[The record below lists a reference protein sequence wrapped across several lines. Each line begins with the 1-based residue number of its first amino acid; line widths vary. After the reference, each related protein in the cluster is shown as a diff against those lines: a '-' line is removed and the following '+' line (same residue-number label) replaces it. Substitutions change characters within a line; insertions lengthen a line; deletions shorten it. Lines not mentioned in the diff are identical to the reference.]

1 MDWVWE
7 LYQEYVERQLRRRG
21 NEDPSEEELEEMFYE
36 IMGESSVTI
45 LVQEEWKNS
54 VRFKGLA
61 RFEGDEMFD
70 LLRDPKTYLR
80 DRYGGGKFKLNFHHG
95 WQFVA
100 TRNFKPDGEPRW
112 KDVEE
117 IDF

>member
-1 MDWVWE
+1 MEWVWE
-7 LYQEYVERQLRRRG
+7 LYEEYVRRRLARRG
-21 NEDPSEEELEEMFYE
+21 VEEPDQGQLEEAFVE
-36 IMGESSVTI
+36 ILGASTVTV

-61 RFEGDEMFD
+61 RYEGEEMFA
-70 LLRDPKTYLR
+70 LVREPETHLVEQF
-80 DRYGGGKFKLNFHHG
+80 GGGKFKLNFHHG

-112 KDVEE
+112 KEMEE
-117 IDF
+117 IEF